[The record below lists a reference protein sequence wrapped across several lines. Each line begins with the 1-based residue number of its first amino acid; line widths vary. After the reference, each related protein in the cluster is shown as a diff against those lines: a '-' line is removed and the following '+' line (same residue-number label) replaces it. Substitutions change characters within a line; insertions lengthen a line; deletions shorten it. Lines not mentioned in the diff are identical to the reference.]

1 MRHSALLFAVLSS
14 VAGLSAGCAGVG
26 EGAGVGERAGVG
38 EGDIASSRA
47 ALTTQDIDVAPE
59 CEGILTYAN
68 VASFGA
74 LDAFLPSNIAQ
85 NIVSARSVSPFT
97 TLKALSDVSG
107 VGPFHLEL
115 IEHNARSDDFIDAE
129 CAGIYEEIALSHDD
143 AAAMVNYVNNV
154 SEAELEGVLYF
165 LINPMTKDNLLANRP
180 FVNVAVIADTAGVG
194 VDSFRA
200 LRNAATTHG
209 PFEALAAAATALNRD
224 VTILRHFDWEEAISS
239 DQYYLSGMTCFGIDP
254 ALLVNGATI
263 RPQLADAAEVLADVS
278 GAVSYAN
285 RYNELTVDP
294 AVGLADLANRIQGG
308 TFFGC
313 YLDYTPD
320 PWSGVNRDFFVD
332 TVTGFGV
339 LTETSW
345 SE

>member
-1 MRHSALLFAVLSS
+1 
-14 VAGLSAGCAGVG
+14 VAGLTAGCAAPGAGEG
-26 EGAGVGERAGVG
+26 EGAGAGDD
-38 EGDIASSRA
+38 DIAAARA
-47 ALTTQDIDVAPE
+47 ALTTTDIDVAPE

-85 NIVSARSVSPFT
+85 NIVSARSVSPFA
-97 TLKALSDVSG
+97 TLKSLSDVSG
-107 VGPFHLEL
+107 VGPYHLKL
-115 IEHNARSDDFIDAE
+115 IENNARSDDFIDAE

-143 AAAMVNYVNNV
+143 AAALVNYVNTV
-154 SEAELEGVLYF
+154 SEAELDGVLHF
-165 LINPMTKDNLLANRP
+165 LINPMTRDNLLANRP
-180 FVNVAVIADTAGVG
+180 FASAGAIADSAGVG
-194 VDSFRA
+194 VHSFRA

-209 PFEALAAAATALNRD
+209 PFEALAAAVNTLDRD
-224 VTILRHFDWEEAISS
+224 VTILRHFDWAEAIDS
-239 DQYYLSGMTCFGIDP
+239 DSYSLSGMTCFGIDP
-254 ALLVNGATI
+254 SLLPNGAMI
-263 RPQLADAAEVLADVS
+263 RPQLADAAEVLSDVS

-285 RYNELTVDP
+285 RYNELTIDP
-294 AVGLADLANRIQGG
+294 SVGLADLQGRIQGG